1 MTDVRRYTDLRLA
14 QSSRVHARLIERFID
29 VTESELA
36 GQSDP
41 FVRENLQD
49 LLSTMRDDRR
59 GYGMIGGVMAV
70 SEAA

>member
-14 QSSRVHARLIERFID
+14 QSSRVHARLIERFIE

-41 FVRENLQD
+41 FVRESLLD

-59 GYGMIGGVMAV
+59 CYGMIGGVMAV

>member
-14 QSSRVHARLIERFID
+14 QSSRVHARLIERFIE

-41 FVRENLQD
+41 FVRESLQD

>member
-1 MTDVRRYTDLRLA
+1 MSDFRRSTDLRIA
-14 QSSRVHARLIERFID
+14 QSSRVHARLIERFIE
-29 VTESELA
+29 VTEAELA

-41 FVRENLQD
+41 FVRESLLD

-59 GYGMIGGVMAV
+59 GYGVLGGVMAV